1 MAWQLHY
8 TSARRGPTGRAGFQF
23 VAETP
28 GLPDGVR
35 AEVTPYLSYR
45 PPPQAPLSPD
55 EGELGRFPVALLYDR
70 VAGLPLLLR
79 CRYLGRDYSG
89 RYGNFFAHAVVAEEE
104 ELEGIR
110 PAELWHAPM
119 WAGEPLHGGA
129 GGAVLPPLEDLS
141 PGADSDPESLARWLA
156 DLDAAAF
163 TGPDTPGSPDAPD
176 GHGPPDGPGS
186 GPYDLLALLM
196 DAVTGVLAR
205 GHGRVVLIGADVE
218 RIARWI
224 AVVSYSLPVAAAA
237 RMSFVTYSADPD
249 GAAQRV
255 VGTTPDVWASAQR
268 NAAHAFHVTGPRTGP
283 VTEPGSGPGGA
294 AGRGTA
300 PARPVRAPSRFART
314 VAACWRDFDFAGLD
328 ALGELAPPGPRT
340 APEPLDQAATLLSLC
355 RGDRTVKPEEQ
366 AAVAGLL
373 ARRGATVPGWVW
385 RDLAEGVPAMGLE
398 LALAVHGRARTAGAV
413 DGAGP
418 APGIA
423 AAVASALVA
432 APDLAEV
439 ARVAALAADAGVAVG
454 ADEARSAA
462 ARCARSGAADLRAAL
477 EGAPAGLR
485 GALLE
490 GVLAGLA
497 DADRETRRAVL
508 DGDACDL
515 LYEAPERLRE
525 VPVVALPVLASV
537 GARRPEHRVA
547 VTGELLRLAGEE
559 PRSAPGAS
567 RALERVWR
575 RPPSAAECLTLLE
588 AHADVLAA
596 GGGPA
601 TRTPAGTAAETATGR
616 AARTPTGAP
625 TRQPSGTPTGKP
637 SETAAGFLA
646 GLPARA
652 FLRLASGG
660 DEALSAPAT
669 LRLAA
674 RVRATLPEGESSRA
688 AAVVQAYADAVTA
701 ERAGQAAEAFAVITG
716 PGAPS
721 QLSGA
726 VLAAAAQRLARRGPR
741 FRAALLE
748 AVPGPLRSRLGELW
762 TAGLAGRARS
772 GRAPVRAAE
781 MAQRNELVEVVLRL
795 RRRGVTEP
803 ALETW
808 ARSAAGRWLSAR
820 QLDAHFA
827 GDRELRAALR
837 ELVAEARGRGE

>member
-70 VAGLPLLLR
+70 VAGRPLLLR

-104 ELEGIR
+104 ELEGLR
-110 PAELWHAPM
+110 PAELWRAPL
-119 WAGEPLHGGA
+119 WADEPLDGGA
-129 GGAVLPPLEDLS
+129 GADVLPPLEDLS
-141 PGADSDPESLARWLA
+141 PGAGSDPESLARWLA
-156 DLDAAAF
+156 DLDAAASA
-163 TGPDTPGSPDAPD
+163 G
-176 GHGPPDGPGS
+176 PDGPGS
-186 GPYDLLALLM
+186 LNGSGSLNGGSGSLNGSGSPDGPGSPAGPGAGPYDLLALLM

-224 AVVSYSLPVAAAA
+224 AVVSYSLPVAAAT

-268 NAAHAFHVTGPRTGP
+268 HAAHAFHVAGPRTGP
-283 VTEPGSGPGGA
+283 VPEPAAGPGGA
-294 AGRGTA
+294 AGRGAA

-328 ALGELAPPGPRT
+328 ALGELAAPGSRT

-355 RGDRTVKPEEQ
+355 RGDRTVTPEEQ

-373 ARRGATVPGWVW
+373 ARRGAAVPGWVW

-398 LALAVHGRARTAGAV
+398 LALVVHGRARTAGVAQV
-413 DGAGP
+413 ADGAGA

-423 AAVASALVA
+423 AAVASALAA

-439 ARVAALAADAGVAVG
+439 ARIAALAADAGVTVG
-454 ADEARSAA
+454 ADEARAAA
-462 ARCARSGAADLRAAL
+462 ARCARSGTAELPAAL
-477 EGAPAGLR
+477 EGAPSGLR
-485 GALLE
+485 ETLLD

-497 DADRETRRAVL
+497 DAGREVRRAVL

-515 LYEAPERLRE
+515 LYEAPEGLRA

-537 GARRPEHRVA
+537 GARHPEHRVA

-559 PRSAPGAS
+559 PRSAPAVS

-575 RPPSAAECLTLLE
+575 RPPSATECLTLLE

-596 GGGPA
+596 GG
-601 TRTPAGTAAETATGR
+601 TAAA
-616 AARTPTGAP
+616 
-625 TRQPSGTPTGKP
+625 
-637 SETAAGFLA
+637 FLA

-652 FLRLASGG
+652 FARLAPGG
-660 DEALSAPAT
+660 DDALSAPAT

-716 PGAPS
+716 PEAPAR
-721 QLSGA
+721 LSDA

-781 MAQRNELVEVVLRL
+781 TAQRNELVEVVLRL